1 MVTAPIADYVHLMVS
16 VAWLSLLVPA
26 FCALVIWIALAVKRP
41 TMFLRAFP
49 LVILVASSVTALA
62 YLLSFPDLSRFTS
75 DSDVGLIPYR
85 FVISLYA
92 SGLYLLCHMKLFP
105 LPTKATIGR
114 EIGLGALF
122 FFLMTIIGF
131 NAAFEIGLSSP
142 DLNPSLTGVYNSLAF
157 ALAVFFVVL
166 FLILRRTKKTET
178 TAADVNPLQRKAT
191 LLLTVTF
198 ALLFWCMPQGFGGSF
213 ATITLPSARSSWIQ
227 KMDFGTGFCLDELDR
242 GIYSLTASK
251 APYLAGM
258 SVMKDG
264 SIVYGDGSAYPQ
276 VQVFPINSLASEYS
290 STNDNRYLVLWHN
303 HSLDGLSAEGL
314 TPPISED
321 SFIDRYG
328 QGKKED
334 RLDLKDMEFNDE
346 NVRETAIAPIL
357 KGMPDSVTMYRTS
370 NGYDIYNMWLFYSE
384 GQLSD
389 AMAWSGF
396 ESEQSLPDF
405 ITFQMAL
412 LGALLTLAFF
422 ISMRSKAEMPLGTK
436 NGDCNAP
443 PEVK

>member
-1 MVTAPIADYVHLMVS
+1 
-16 VAWLSLLVPA
+16 
-26 FCALVIWIALAVKRP
+26 
-41 TMFLRAFP
+41 
-49 LVILVASSVTALA
+49 VILVASSVTALA
-62 YLLSFPDLSRFTS
+62 YLLSIPDFSRFTS

-122 FFLMTIIGF
+122 FFLMTFIGF
-131 NAAFEIGLSSP
+131 NAAFEIGVSSS
-142 DLNPSLTGVYNSLAF
+142 DLNPSLIGVYNSLAF
-157 ALAVFFVVL
+157 ALGVFFVAL
-166 FLILRRTKKTET
+166 FLILRRTRKTEP
-178 TAADVNPLQRKAT
+178 TAANENPLLRKAT

-251 APYLAGM
+251 APSMSGM

-303 HSLDGLSAEGL
+303 HSLSGLSAEGL
-314 TPPISED
+314 TPPFSED
-321 SFIDRYG
+321 EFTDRYG
-328 QGKKED
+328 LGKKKD
-334 RLDLKDMEFNDE
+334 KLDLRDMEFNDE
-346 NVRETAIAPIL
+346 KVRETAITPIL
-357 KGMPDSVTMYRTS
+357 NRMPASVTMYKTG

-384 GQLSD
+384 GRLSD
-389 AMAWSGF
+389 AVAWSGF

-405 ITFQMAL
+405 ITFQIAL
-412 LGALLTLAFF
+412 LGALLVFAFF
-422 ISMRSKAEMPLGTK
+422 ISMRSKAEVPLDTK